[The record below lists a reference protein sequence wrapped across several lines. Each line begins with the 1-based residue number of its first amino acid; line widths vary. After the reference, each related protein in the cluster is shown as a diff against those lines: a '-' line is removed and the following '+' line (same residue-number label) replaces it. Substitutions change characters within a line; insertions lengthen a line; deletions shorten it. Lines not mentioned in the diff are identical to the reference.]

1 VVDGPGSALAE
12 RIRDLVDAHLAELVA
27 LRRDLHAHPEVAHT
41 ETRTTALVADRLLA
55 EGLTPR
61 LLPGTGLVCDIGP
74 GVVETGR
81 KLVALR
87 ADLDAL
93 PVPDTCGEP
102 WHSTVAGVSHAC
114 GHDVHTTV
122 VLGAGLVLAELSRH
136 AEGLPAGVRLIFQAA
151 EEVQPGGA
159 VAAVEAGAMDGVG
172 HVFALH
178 CDPRV
183 DAGRIGSRAGPI
195 TAASDPVAVTL
206 TAEGGHTSRP
216 HLTGDVVF
224 ALGQVITQVPAVLGR
239 RLDPRAGVNLTWGQ
253 VHAGSA
259 GNAIPST
266 GTVRGTLR
274 CLEPRAWEEAGAV
287 LREAV
292 EHVVAPYRVQ
302 VDVQHVRGVPP
313 VENEPHATRL
323 LEAAARDVAGQDA
336 VEATEQSLG
345 GEDFAWLLTRAPGAM
360 ARLGTRVP
368 GGRSYDLHRGDF
380 TVDEAA
386 IVTGARILARVA
398 VLAGEHP
405 APAPPAP
412 PDLPQAVPPAGSPV
426 SGVSGVSGVSATAL
440 RNIPNP

>member
-1 VVDGPGSALAE
+1 MLEVPGSAVAD
-12 RIRDLVDAHLAELVA
+12 RIRALVEERLDEL
-27 LRRDLHAHPEVAHT
+27 LTFRRDLHAHPEVAHT
-41 ETRTTALVADRLLA
+41 EVRTTALVADRLRAAGLA
-55 EGLTPR
+55 PR
-61 LLPGTGLVCDIGP
+61 PLAGTGLVCDIGP

-81 KLVALR
+81 KRVALR

-93 PVPDTCGEP
+93 PVPDTCGEA

-122 VLGAGLVLAELSRH
+122 VLGAGLVLAELARTQ
-136 AEGLPAGVRLIFQAA
+136 GLPAGVRLIFQAA

-159 VAAVEAGAMDGVG
+159 IAAVDAGAMDGVA

-183 DAGRIGSRAGPI
+183 DAGRIGSRPGPI

-206 TAEGGHTSRP
+206 TGEGGHTSRP

-239 RLDPRAGVNLTWGQ
+239 RLDPRAGVNLTWGH

-259 GNAIPST
+259 GNAIPSS

-292 EHVVAPYRVQ
+292 EHVVAPYRVE
-302 VDVQHVRGVPP
+302 VDIQHVRGVPP

-323 LEAAARDVAGQDA
+323 LEAAARDVLGADA

-360 ARLGTRVP
+360 GRLGTRVP

-386 IVTGARILARVA
+386 VAAGARVLARVA
-398 VLAGEHP
+398 LLAGEHP
-405 APAPPAP
+405 VPSAPPP
-412 PDLPQAVPPAGSPV
+412 LSPV
-426 SGVSGVSGVSATAL
+426 
-440 RNIPNP
+440 